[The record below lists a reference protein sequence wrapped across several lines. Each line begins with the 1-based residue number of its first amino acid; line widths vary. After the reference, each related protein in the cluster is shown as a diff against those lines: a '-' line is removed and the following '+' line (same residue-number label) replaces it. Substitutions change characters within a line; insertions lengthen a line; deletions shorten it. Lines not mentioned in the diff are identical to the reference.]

1 MWAEYAGIV
10 AATVAQLFAMK
21 RPLTFAFRP
30 MRKYPQLFD
39 GGDSSVAWDI
49 LCYAIFQI
57 LIEIVTDAGTLPGS
71 AARRGATR
79 HDATRRD
86 AT

>member
-39 GGDSSVAWDI
+39 GGYSSVAWDI
-49 LCYAIFQI
+49 LCYATFQI
-57 LIEIVTDAGTLPGS
+57 LIEIVTDAGTLPV
-71 AARRGATR
+71 ARRGAARDT
-79 HDATRRD
+79 TRRD
-86 AT
+86 VTRTH